1 MPPADVSL
9 ASLRK
14 LAQKR
19 LVLQQKEQKIADT
32 QRRLLSEVGR
42 LLSSFGYTLVAVN
55 GGGTA
60 RAPVRG
66 RRRAVP
72 KQRLKCA
79 QCDRPFAYPMHLAR
93 HMSAMHR
100 GAKSARGKAAKT
112 SR

>member
-14 LAQKR
+14 LAQQR

-42 LLSSFGYTLVAVN
+42 LLSRFGYTLVAVN
-55 GGGTA
+55 GGGAERTPA
-60 RAPVRG
+60 RG
-66 RRRAVP
+66 RRRTVP

-79 QCDRPFAYPMHLAR
+79 ECDRPFAYPMHLAR
-93 HMSAMHR
+93 HMSAVH
-100 GAKSARGKAAKT
+100 GAAKRARAKAVKN